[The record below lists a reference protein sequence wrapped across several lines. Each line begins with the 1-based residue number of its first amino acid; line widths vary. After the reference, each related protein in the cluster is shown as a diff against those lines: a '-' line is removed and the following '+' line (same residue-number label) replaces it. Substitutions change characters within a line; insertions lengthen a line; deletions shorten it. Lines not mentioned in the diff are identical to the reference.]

1 MNDSLLF
8 TSWAAL
14 AILSLAL
21 NLCLSIALATVH
33 SLSRVALQKHGSEFG
48 PQFEFVQ
55 ALSDSQ
61 STHLIG
67 ASILRQVTLITGFVG
82 AVGVAAQL
90 QLEKPLSIAVL
101 AILVL
106 VVFGL
111 ESMVARGLAEWRP
124 REALRLTLW
133 SVRLARLLLYPVSW
147 LIVRWLSLLDG
158 KGPSEEARPRSE
170 EEQDD
175 DVEALIAVGEREG
188 VLEGDESEM
197 VRGIVDLDDTVV
209 RELMTPR
216 TEISGIDISS
226 TVAQARHRFLEAG
239 HSRLPAFRGSV
250 DNVVGVLHSR
260 DLFRAWE
267 AGDEQRT
274 IASYVRPASFVPET
288 LSAAELLPEMRQ
300 RSHLAIVVDE
310 YGGVAGIVTLED
322 VLEEI
327 VGDIRD
333 EHETEEEL
341 IHQDAEG
348 VWLVHAVVHV
358 KEIEHLLQVEFADR
372 DFDTVGGM
380 VVAAFGRVPQAGE
393 TIATNGVHVTVLQS
407 DRKRVHRVRVTL
419 DEELEAS
426 GT

>member
-1 MNDSLLF
+1 MAW
-8 TSWAAL
+8 TGL
-14 AILSLAL
+14 AVLSLAL

-82 AVGVAAQL
+82 ALGVAAQL

-133 SVRLARLLLYPVSW
+133 SVRLARLALYPVSW
-147 LIVRWLSLLDG
+147 LIVRWLSWLDG
-158 KGPSEEARPRSE
+158 NGPSEEARARSE
-170 EEQDD
+170 EEQDE

-226 TVAQARHRFLEAG
+226 TVGQARHRFLEAG

-250 DNVVGVLHSR
+250 DNIVGVLHSR

-341 IHQDAEG
+341 IHQEATG

-358 KEIEHLLQVEFADR
+358 KEVEHLLQVEFTDR

-393 TIATNGVHVTVLQS
+393 TIVTNGIHVTVLQS
-407 DRKRVHRVRVTL
+407 DRKRVNRVRVTL
-419 DEELEAS
+419 DDNLEAS